1 MIQKCWLLFL
11 VVWICSITSYS
22 QTVKITPNTCFYI
35 QTGTTADL
43 SSGNLVLESDET
55 GDASLIDKGGITFSG
70 DGHAV
75 VQRYLDN
82 AAWHLIAS
90 PVMAA
95 QAGMFQGDY
104 LQMFNESFSGWT
116 DITSTVYNLN
126 IMQGYAL
133 WSTAGAATTEIFE
146 GITNSGD
153 LDFNF
158 TYSGADKGFNLMGN
172 PYPSQIDW
180 DQVIIPDH
188 LGGAFWL
195 FDPSLGTQGD
205 YRYYIKDGGTA
216 NTTSQ
221 YIPSGQGFFVR
232 AADAGGTLSFGN
244 NIRCHGGQAFLK
256 SGDTE
261 PLLILKVSGNGYTTQ
276 TAIRFLEDASPEF
289 DRLLDVDLLTGNSAD
304 VPHLYSVA
312 GGRNLSI
319 NSLPAFN
326 GNETV
331 PVSFVADVA
340 ATYTIHAEGMDSFG
354 EDVDVLLSDL
364 STGTGT
370 DLRTTPDYSFSYD
383 TGQSM
388 DFIVHFKGMNGIA
401 ETDNPSN
408 QWVKVYVAG
417 GFLHVDFPCWSNDPG
432 YQIADILAS
441 DITGRV
447 LFTAKTSSAANTYQ
461 IPGNCKICLVRII
474 SGENTTSVKVI
485 NHF

>member
-1 MIQKCWLLFL
+1 MIQKNGLLFL

-22 QTVKITPNTCFYI
+22 QTVKITPNTCFYL
-35 QTGTTADL
+35 QSGTTAYL
-43 SSGNLVLESDET
+43 SSGNIVLESDET

-82 AAWHLIAS
+82 ATWHLIAS

-104 LQMFNESFSGWT
+104 LQMFNESSNGWT

-133 WSTAGAATTEIFE
+133 WSTAGTATTEIFE

-205 YRYYIKDGGTA
+205 YRYYIKDGGKA

-232 AADAGGTLSFGN
+232 ATDAGGALALGDNT
-244 NIRCHGGQAFLK
+244 RCHGGQSFLK
-256 SGDTE
+256 SGSEE
-261 PLLILKVSGNGYTTQ
+261 PMLVLKVSGNGNTTQ
-276 TAIRFLEDASPEF
+276 TAIRFVEGAGIGF
-289 DRLLDVDLLTGNSAD
+289 DRLLDVDLMTGNSVD

-312 GGRNLSI
+312 GERNLSI

-331 PVSFVADVA
+331 PVSFLAGMA
-340 ATYTIHAEGMDSFG
+340 GTYTTHAEGMDSFG
-354 EDVDVLLSDL
+354 DDVDVLLYDVSQGIE
-364 STGTGT
+364 TN
-370 DLRTTPDYSFSYD
+370 LRSEPGYSFPYD
-383 TGQSM
+383 TGTTYEFMVSFKSTNGM
-388 DFIVHFKGMNGIA
+388 DES
-401 ETDNPSN
+401 ETPAN
-408 QWVKVYVAG
+408 QWVKVYAAG
-417 GFLHVDFPCWSNDPG
+417 GYLHVDFNEVSYDS
-432 YQIADILAS
+432 YQHAEVLVS
-441 DITGRV
+441 DITGRI
-447 LFTAKTSSAANTYQ
+447 LFTSRTESAKNTYHL
-461 IPGNCKICLVRII
+461 PVNCKICLIRII
-474 SGENTTSVKVI
+474 AGEKYASAKVI